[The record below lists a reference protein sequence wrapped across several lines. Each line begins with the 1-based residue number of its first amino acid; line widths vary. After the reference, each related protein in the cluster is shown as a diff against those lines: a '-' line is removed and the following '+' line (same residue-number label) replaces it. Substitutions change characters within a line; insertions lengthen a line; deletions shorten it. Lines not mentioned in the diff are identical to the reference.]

1 MSERFYH
8 PEVGSLEVI
17 TGPMFS
23 GKTEELI
30 RRVSR
35 AQIAKLKVKLFK
47 PDIDTRY
54 SVDHVVSHN
63 QQKLEATNVE
73 TPMEILGLSVDADVV
88 GIDEVQFFG
97 EELIDV
103 CNKLANGGKRV
114 IVAGLEKNHLGKPF
128 SPLPNMICS
137 ADYVTKLHAV
147 CIKCGAPATFT
158 NRIDKNKNQE
168 ILLGERFDYEAL
180 CRRCFHQENGQ

>member
-1 MSERFYH
+1 MSERKYH
-8 PEVGSLEVI
+8 PQIGSIELI

-35 AQIAKLKVKLFK
+35 AHIAKLNTVLFK

-54 SVDHVVSHN
+54 SANHVVSHN
-63 QQKLEATNVE
+63 DRKLEATRVDS
-73 TPMEILGLSVDADVV
+73 PQEILGLSVDAEVV
-88 GIDEVQFFG
+88 GIDEIQFFG

-103 CNKLANGGKRV
+103 CTRLANGGKRV
-114 IVAGLEKNHLGKPF
+114 IIAGLDKNYKGQPF
-128 SPLPNMICS
+128 APLPNMFCA

-147 CIKCGAPATFT
+147 CMDCGAPATFSH
-158 NRIDKNKNQE
+158 RKDQEKSQE
-168 ILLGERFDYEAL
+168 ILLGEKFDYEAL
-180 CRRCFHQENGQ
+180 CRPCFHK

>member
-1 MSERFYH
+1 MSERIYH
-8 PEVGSLEVI
+8 PSIGSIELI

-35 AQIAKLKVKLFK
+35 SHIARLKTKLFK

-54 SVDHVVSHN
+54 SVNHIVSHDKR
-63 QQKLEATNVE
+63 KLEAINVE
-73 TPMEILGLSVDADVV
+73 SPLEILGLSVDADVV
-88 GIDEVQFFG
+88 GIDEIQFFG

-103 CNKLANGGKRV
+103 CTKLANGGKRV
-114 IVAGLEKNHLGKPF
+114 IIAGLDKNYRGLPF
-128 SPLPNMICS
+128 APLPNMLCV
-137 ADYVTKLHAV
+137 ADYVTKLQAV
-147 CIKCGAPATFT
+147 CVDCGAPATFT
-158 NRIDKNKNQE
+158 FRKDKEKNQE

-180 CRRCFHQENGQ
+180 CRPCFHKEK